1 MRRLFLILTV
11 VFTIVGVAFTFL
23 PLGTIALA
31 PLFVAIIFGVLTYF
45 KSNSIQRKTV
55 NIILIIAFAA
65 IICAVLKQFL
75 AKDEV
80 TIDTDFEKTKIES
93 QKEAKKTLEEDL
105 E

>member
-75 AKDEV
+75 AKD
-80 TIDTDFEKTKIES
+80 S
-93 QKEAKKTLEEDL
+93 YN
-105 E
+105 